1 MYLILYFITLK
12 LILWLF
18 QAHGVYVGSPL
29 PTHVI
34 NQKIF
39 TFLTNLHD
47 GPNANMIQSAQLMC
61 FPKQMS
67 VKSSSGWL
75 T

>member
-12 LILWLF
+12 LVLWLL

-47 GPNANMIQSAQLMC
+47 GPNANMIQSA
-61 FPKQMS
+61 
-67 VKSSSGWL
+67 
-75 T
+75 